1 MRPSR
6 RLLVLCAVGVAL
18 TVLLIVVGITPEAAV
33 IAWGVLTVIAL
44 VDLGLTPGRWALAL
58 DVMPSGDVFC
68 GEVARLPAHLTS
80 RRTLPPILEARVE
93 AAEGLGGQTNFGF
106 APTGP
111 DSALGEI
118 RLPANRRGVFGITG
132 VWLRWLSRFGLW
144 EITPR
149 FALDLEVRVIP
160 NVRPVVSGQIDA
172 TVQSEL
178 YGVKDTVTRGEGS
191 EFHQLVEFT
200 TGMDTRSIDWKRS
213 ARHRGL
219 VAKEMRAER
228 NHQIILALD
237 NGYLMRGQI
246 NGIARI
252 DHAINAAL
260 SVAWAAGLGGDLVG
274 LYSFDA
280 EPRHYSPPQ
289 PARASFPALR
299 SRMAQME
306 YSSVESNHTL
316 ALAHLNGRLKRRSLI
331 VIFSDFADT
340 TTAELLVEN
349 LGVLSHAHLVLFVTL
364 SDPTL
369 EQHQGGL
376 ARTADDVAKA
386 VVAADMLHERH
397 VVLDRLSR
405 AGVLCLETPP
415 GQLTPRLLSAYLD
428 IKAREMI

>member
-6 RLLVLCAVGVAL
+6 RLLILCAVGVVLSILLIAAGQPPQAAIVAL
-18 TVLLIVVGITPEAAV
+18 VLLALAS
-33 IAWGVLTVIAL
+33 L
-44 VDLGLTPGRWALAL
+44 VDLSITPGRRRMAL
-58 DVMPSGDVFC
+58 DVVPGGEVFC
-68 GEVARLPAHLTS
+68 GETARLPARLVG
-80 RRTLPPILEARVE
+80 RGGLPAIAEARVE
-93 AAEGLGGQTNFGF
+93 VPEALGGQASFGF
-106 APTGP
+106 APTG
-111 DSALGEI
+111 ATTAQGEI
-118 RLPANRRGVFGITG
+118 RLPATRRGIFAISG
-132 VWLRWLSRFGLW
+132 VWVRWLSRFGLW

-149 FALDLEVRVIP
+149 FALDHELRVIP

-178 YGVKDTVTRGEGS
+178 YGIKDTVTRGEGS

-200 TGMDTRSIDWKRS
+200 TGMDTRAIDWKRS

-237 NGYLMRGQI
+237 NGYLMRGQVE
-246 NGIARI
+246 GLARI

-280 EPRHYSPPQ
+280 EPRHYSPPE
-289 PARASFPALR
+289 PARTGFASLR
-299 SRMAQME
+299 SRMAQLE
-306 YSSVESNHTL
+306 YTSVESNHTL

-349 LGVLSHAHLVLFVTL
+349 LGVLSRAHLVLFVTL
-364 SDPTL
+364 SDP
-369 EQHQGGL
+369 GL
-376 ARTADDVAKA
+376 ARRQEGAARTGDEVAEA
-386 VVAADMLHERH
+386 VVAAEMLRDRQL
-397 VVLDRLSR
+397 VLDRLAR
-405 AGVLCLETPP
+405 MGVLCLETQP
-415 GQLTPRLLSAYLD
+415 GELTAKLLSTYLD
-428 IKAREMI
+428 IKSRELI